1 MISWVNQRQKET
13 ILWSGVATS
22 LNAPLAFFFPLA
34 IFLFPILFA
43 TSLIITNYAY
53 LKYKYSGAIILVL
66 FFLIFIFG
74 SPIFYQVFEDLGLE
88 HLSFIYV
95 GLITFLMVT
104 TVVKL
109 TIKDITIKF
118 IQVLMILMLGL
129 ISSWLTYFLQQK
141 FSVVT
146 IEEGGISVAGLI
158 YQTFM
163 TLAITVTLKKSDP
176 DKSMYI
182 LN

>member
-1 MISWVNQRQKET
+1 M
-13 ILWSGVATS
+13 
-22 LNAPLAFFFPLA
+22 AFFFPPA

-43 TSLIITNYAY
+43 TSLIITNHAY
-53 LKYKYSGAIILVL
+53 LKYKYSGAVILVL
-66 FFLIFIFG
+66 FFFIFLVG

-88 HLSFIYV
+88 HLSFMYV

-163 TLAITVTLKKSDP
+163 TLAIALTLKKSNP
-176 DKSMYI
+176 YNSMYYSESE
-182 LN
+182 N